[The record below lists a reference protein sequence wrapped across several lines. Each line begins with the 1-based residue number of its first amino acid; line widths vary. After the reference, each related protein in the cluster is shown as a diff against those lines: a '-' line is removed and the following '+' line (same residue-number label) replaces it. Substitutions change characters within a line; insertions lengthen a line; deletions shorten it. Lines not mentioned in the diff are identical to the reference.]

1 MSQMNVVRRCYNCGA
16 ILQSTKPGDD
26 GYILRK
32 TLEEAPL
39 DRILFCEHCYHE
51 NRFNLTPQEAVV
63 SPDFLTMLKDA
74 QASDA
79 LIVYVVDLFSF
90 ECSFS
95 KEINDII
102 RSLPLVILANK
113 RDLMPKEAKDEDL
126 REYVAHRFR
135 ASGLPAQKE
144 DVLLLSL
151 SSLSDTS
158 IAAKLIE
165 EKRRRHDV
173 YIIGATG
180 AGKTL
185 FLSSFLHDFTN
196 KSSRSIVTREYPSTH
211 LRVMQIPLDSSSSI
225 YDTPGTGIA
234 NSLLGYGDGA
244 LNHLLIPNGV
254 SLVGRDFLLEEGAS
268 LWIGGIARIDLL
280 KSEKRINLRAYCSKD
295 VMIKRVHPSK
305 RMDEEYKKSL
315 EKEALTPGLT
325 HVRSLHDMDIFDL
338 PVSESGP
345 RDIGV
350 AGLGWFAFVGAG
362 ETFRLYVPKG
372 IGVYGSRAKVK

>member
-16 ILQSTKPGDD
+16 ILQSEKPGED

-51 NRFNLTPQEAVV
+51 NRFNLTPQEAQV

-74 QASDA
+74 KASDA

-95 KEINDII
+95 RAINDII

-113 RDLMPKEAKDEDL
+113 RDLMPKEAKDDDL

-158 IAAKLIE
+158 SAAKLIE

-234 NSLLGYGDGA
+234 NSLLGYLGGELA
-244 LNHLLIPNGV
+244 HVLVPNGTP
-254 SLVGRDFLLEEGAS
+254 LVGRDFPLEEGSS
-268 LWIGGIARIDLL
+268 LFIGGLARLDLL
-280 KSEKRINLRAYCSKD
+280 KSAKKTSVRAYCSKD
-295 VMIKRVHPSK
+295 VEIKKLHPSK
-305 RMDEEYKKSL
+305 RMDEEFKKSL
-315 EKEALTPGLT
+315 EKESLAPSLT
-325 HVRSLHDMDIFDL
+325 HVRSLYDMDIFDL
-338 PVSESGP
+338 PILEKGQ

-350 AGLGWFAFVGAG
+350 AGLGWFSFEGADQ
-362 ETFRLYVPKG
+362 TFRLYVPKG

>member
-1 MSQMNVVRRCYNCGA
+1 MSEMNVVRRCYNCGA
-16 ILQSTKPGDD
+16 ILQSKRPNDD

-32 TLEEAPL
+32 TLEEAPVNN
-39 DRILFCEHCYHE
+39 ILFCERCYQE
-51 NRFNLTPQEAVV
+51 NRFNLTPKEAAV
-63 SPDFLTMLKDA
+63 SPDFLTMLNDA
-74 QASDA
+74 KASDA

-95 KEINDII
+95 RAINDII

-113 RDLMPKEAKDEDL
+113 RDLMPKEAVDEDL

-135 ASGLPAQKE
+135 ASGLPAVKE

-158 IAAKLIE
+158 AAAQMIE

-173 YIIGATG
+173 YIIGASG

-234 NSLLGYGDGA
+234 NSLLGYGDIE
-244 LNHLLIPNGV
+244 LSRILIPNGIP
-254 SLVGRDFLLEEGAS
+254 LVGRDYTLEAGSSLFL
-268 LWIGGIARIDLL
+268 GGLVRLDLL
-280 KSEKRINLRAYCSKD
+280 KAAKKTPLRVYCSSEVEIRRLRK
-295 VMIKRVHPSK
+295 SK
-305 RMDEEYKKSL
+305 KLDEEYKKSL
-315 EKEALTPGLT
+315 QKEALSPASER
-325 HVRSLHDMDIFDL
+325 VRSLHDMDIFDL
-338 PVSESGP
+338 SITEQGK

-350 AGLGWFAFVGAG
+350 AGIGWFTFEGA
-362 ETFRLYVPKG
+362 EQTFRLYVPKG
-372 IGVYGSRAKVK
+372 IGIYGSRAKVK

>member
-16 ILQSTKPGDD
+16 ILQSEKPGED

-32 TLEEAPL
+32 TLEETPL
-39 DRILFCEHCYHE
+39 DRILFCEHCYRE
-51 NRFNLTPQEAVV
+51 NRFNLTPQEAQV

-74 QASDA
+74 KASDA

-95 KEINDII
+95 KAINEII
-102 RSLPLVILANK
+102 RSLPLMILANK

-151 SSLSDTS
+151 SSLSGTS
-158 IAAKLIE
+158 EAAKLIE

-196 KSSRSIVTREYPSTH
+196 KSSRSIITGEYPSTH

-234 NSLLGYGDGA
+234 NSLLGYLGEE
-244 LNHLLIPNGV
+244 LTHVLVPNGAP
-254 SLVGRDFLLEEGAS
+254 LVGRDFPLEEGSS
-268 LWIGGIARIDLL
+268 LFIGGLARLDLL
-280 KSEKRINLRAYCSKD
+280 KSAKKTLVRAYCSKG
-295 VMIKRVHPSK
+295 VEIKKLRPSK
-305 RMDEEYKKSL
+305 RMDEEFKKSL
-315 EKEALTPGLT
+315 EKESLAPFLAQ
-325 HVRSLHDMDIFDL
+325 VRSLHDMDIFDFPIL
-338 PVSESGP
+338 EKGR

-350 AGLGWFAFVGAG
+350 AGLGWFTFEGADQ
-362 ETFRLYVPKG
+362 TFRLYVPKG

>member
-16 ILQSTKPGDD
+16 ILQSEKPGAD

-32 TLEEAPL
+32 TLEDAPL

-51 NRFNLTPQEAVV
+51 NRFNLTPQEAMV

-95 KEINDII
+95 KAINDII

-113 RDLMPKEAKDEDL
+113 RDLMPKEANDEDL

-135 ASGLPAQKE
+135 ASGLPAQKD

-158 IAAKLIE
+158 AAAKLIE

-225 YDTPGTGIA
+225 FDTPGTGIA

-244 LNHLLIPNGV
+244 LSHLLIPNGV
-254 SLVGRDFLLEEGAS
+254 SLVGRDYALEAGSS
-268 LWIGGIARIDLL
+268 LWIGGLARLDLL
-280 KSEKRINLRAYCSKD
+280 ASEKKTLLRAYCSKD
-295 VMIKRVHPSK
+295 VEIKRARPSK

-315 EKEALTPGLT
+315 EKEALQPALA

-338 PVSESGP
+338 PVTEKGR

-350 AGLGWFAFVGAG
+350 AGLGWFTFEGAG
-362 ETFRLYVPKG
+362 QTFRFYVPKG

>member
-1 MSQMNVVRRCYNCGA
+1 MSQLNVVRRCYNCGA
-16 ILQSTKPGDD
+16 ILQSEKPGEE
-26 GYILRK
+26 GYIAQK
-32 TLEEAPL
+32 ILENSPL
-39 DRILFCEHCYHE
+39 DQILFCEHCYHE
-51 NRFNLTPQEAVV
+51 NKFNLTPQEALV
-63 SPDFLTMLKDA
+63 SPDFLTMLSDA
-74 QASDA
+74 KASDA

-95 KEINDII
+95 SKVNEII

-144 DVLLLSL
+144 DVVLVSL
-151 SSLSDTS
+151 SSLGDTS
-158 IAAKLIE
+158 EAAKLIE

-173 YIIGATG
+173 YIIGSVG

-185 FLSSFLHDFTN
+185 FLSSFLHDYTN
-196 KSSRSIVTREYPSTH
+196 RSSRSIVTGEYPSTH

-225 YDTPGTGIA
+225 YDTPGTGNE
-234 NSLLGYGDGA
+234 NSLCGHDSA
-244 LNHLLIPNGV
+244 LTRALTPSAALK
-254 SLVGRDFLLEEGAS
+254 GRDFVLEEGSS
-268 LWIGGIARIDLL
+268 LWIGGLARIDLL
-280 KSEKRINLRAYCSKD
+280 KSEKKVTVRAYCAD
-295 VMIKRVHPSK
+295 AVDIKRIHPNK
-305 RMDEEYKKSL
+305 KMDDDYKKSL
-315 EKEALTPGLT
+315 EKGSLAPAWERV
-325 HVRSLHDMDIFDL
+325 HSLHDLDIFDI
-338 PVSESGP
+338 PVTETGR

-350 AGLGWFAFVGAG
+350 AGLGWFTFEGEN

>member
-1 MSQMNVVRRCYNCGA
+1 MSEMNVVRRCYNCGA
-16 ILQSTKPGDD
+16 ILQSKRPNDD

-32 TLEEAPL
+32 TLEEAPVNN
-39 DRILFCEHCYHE
+39 ILFCERCYQE
-51 NRFNLTPQEAVV
+51 NRFNLTPKEAAV
-63 SPDFLTMLKDA
+63 SPDFLTMLNDA
-74 QASDA
+74 KASDA

-95 KEINDII
+95 RAINDII

-113 RDLMPKEAKDEDL
+113 RDLMPKEAVDEDL

-135 ASGLPAQKE
+135 ASGLPAVKE

-158 IAAKLIE
+158 AAAQMIE

-173 YIIGATG
+173 YIIGASG

-185 FLSSFLHDFTN
+185 FLPSFLHDFTN

-234 NSLLGYGDGA
+234 NSLLGYGDIE
-244 LNHLLIPNGV
+244 LSRILIPNGIP
-254 SLVGRDFLLEEGAS
+254 LVGRDYTLEAGSSLFL
-268 LWIGGIARIDLL
+268 GGLVRLDLL
-280 KSEKRINLRAYCSKD
+280 KAAKKTPLRVYCSSEVEIRRLRK
-295 VMIKRVHPSK
+295 SK
-305 RMDEEYKKSL
+305 KLDEEYKKSL
-315 EKEALTPGLT
+315 EKEALSPASER
-325 HVRSLHDMDIFDL
+325 VRSLHDMDIFDL
-338 PVSESGP
+338 SITEQGK

-350 AGLGWFAFVGAG
+350 AGIGWFTFEGA
-362 ETFRLYVPKG
+362 EQTFRLYVPKG
-372 IGVYGSRAKVK
+372 IGIYGSRAKVK